1 MTIRLNEALC
11 IVVEGWLCIVVV
23 VCSPCCCFVL
33 FVVAH
38 SQLLV
43 FPCVFSSKKKKRLND
58 TFDFFKQNE
67 SGSNHLF
74 ST

>member
-1 MTIRLNEALC
+1 MSKLC
-11 IVVEGWLCIVVV
+11 GAYYLEGWLCVVVV

-43 FPCVFSSKKKKRLND
+43 FFLVFSHKKKSYTTLRDNRDRNSL
-58 TFDFFKQNE
+58 Q
-67 SGSNHLF
+67 SQILVLYLI
-74 ST
+74 